1 MIIIFNYLFMSS
13 KLSKKQLINDIK
25 VFYLKQGKECEGICK
40 ISKSKLLELI
50 FENDIPHI
58 DNETLKN
65 EIQETEKFNYYM
77 NVIYYNFIKFNNIS
91 YDIINNIRGN
101 SQIKSSDLHQIITN
115 NNLNFGNDM
124 DEIKE
129 LSLNLFNA
137 IHNYCSK
144 TNTKNTIQFKTI
156 PSIIH
161 FLSKLNSH

>member
-1 MIIIFNYLFMSS
+1 MIIFFNHLLMTS

-25 VFYLKQGKECEGICK
+25 VFYLKQGKECEGISK
-40 ISKSKLLELI
+40 ISKSKLIELI
-50 FENDIPHI
+50 IENDIPHV

-91 YDIINNIRGN
+91 YDIITNIRGN
-101 SQIKSSDLHQIITN
+101 SQIKSSDLHKIICD
-115 NNLNFGNDM
+115 NNLIYGNDM

-129 LSLNLFNA
+129 LSLDLFNV

-144 TNTKNTIQFKTI
+144 TGTKNTIQFKTI

>member
-1 MIIIFNYLFMSS
+1 MTS

-40 ISKSKLLELI
+40 ISKSKLIELI
-50 FENDIPHI
+50 IENDIPHV
-58 DNETLKN
+58 DDETLKN

-91 YDIINNIRGN
+91 YDIISNIRSN
-101 SQIKSSDLHQIITN
+101 SQIKSSDLHKIITD
-115 NNLNFGNDM
+115 NNLEYGNDM
-124 DEIKE
+124 EEIKQ
-129 LSLNLFNA
+129 LSLDLFNV

-156 PSIIH
+156 PSIIQ

>member
-1 MIIIFNYLFMSS
+1 MTS

-40 ISKSKLLELI
+40 ISKSKLIELI
-50 FENDIPHI
+50 IEHDIPHV
-58 DNETLKN
+58 DDETLKN

-91 YDIINNIRGN
+91 YDIISNIRSN
-101 SQIKSSDLHQIITN
+101 SQIKSSDLHKIITD
-115 NNLNFGNDM
+115 NNLEYGNDM
-124 DEIKE
+124 EEIKQ
-129 LSLNLFNA
+129 LSLDLFNV

-156 PSIIH
+156 PSIIQ